1 MSSASRV
8 LMDSSPF
15 SMFFQSLSP
24 NFNIQDAG
32 RIASA
37 IQQLPDQI
45 DLVDADGIYKYRSN
59 DKNGK

>member
-32 RIASA
+32 RIAA
-37 IQQLPDQI
+37 AAAALQQNQNQL
-45 DLVDADGIYKYRSN
+45 DLVYADGW
-59 DKNGK
+59 